1 MPIVIVPNELRDKI
15 NQLLDEKIPEEAKP
29 NREFFYKAILQY
41 YYDKGH
47 LPEFTIRKTND

>member
-29 NREFFYKAILQY
+29 NSEFFYKAILQY

-47 LPEFTIRKTND
+47 LPEFTIR